1 MSYKLNLKK
10 RDMLAILH
18 EYFPDIEDDISLRD
32 IEFSH
37 YRHTY
42 YLRFHQH
49 HTFERYKLTV
59 DVVLGTPIA
68 VLEDVDSG
76 AGANRRVMHPS
87 PRWLYDTGCLK
98 EVC

>member
-18 EYFPDIEDDISLRD
+18 EFFPDIEEDISLRD

-49 HTFERYKLTV
+49 HTSGRYKLTL

-68 VLEDVDSG
+68 VLDDLD
-76 AGANRRVMHPS
+76 ADANRRVEHPS
-87 PRWLYDTGCLK
+87 PHWLFETGCLR